1 MSSNVSSFQPLMQV
15 TSLISSSV
23 AIPFSMRKSIFCS
36 RVMASLLLLEK
47 VGEGFGFN
55 EFIPESAHG
64 TGVAPVVFLFVWNA
78 ISLAS
83 ILLTILRASLWRP
96 LVTLITSEFF
106 MLHFLVGLCQAKLY
120 FFTKLHGHCIPTVF
134 RLQKS
139 PRLCHTKSYG
149 YGNAAETKNGQN
161 RLKTAI
167 LKRKY
172 SFRWADKMENVC

>member
-64 TGVAPVVFLFVWNA
+64 TGVAPVVFFVCLECHQPGFDSLDDFEGF
-78 ISLAS
+78 SLAA
-83 ILLTILRASLWRP
+83 LGDLD
-96 LVTLITSEFF
+96 
-106 MLHFLVGLCQAKLY
+106 Y
-120 FFTKLHGHCIPTVF
+120 FGIFHVALPCGVLSSQTVF
-134 RLQKS
+134 FLQNCMVTAFQLFLGCKNHHGS
-139 PRLCHTKSYG
+139 VTPNRMAT
-149 YGNAAETKNGQN
+149 ET
-161 RLKTAI
+161 L
-167 LKRKY
+167 RKP
-172 SFRWADKMENVC
+172 KMAKKV